1 MRNTAVIADT
11 RSAAFDFFMGDMVTA
26 DIVTDQCSVLMLCVS
41 TCLRHLLPLI
51 HDQLTLKLTGGVNF
65 TVIDV
70 TLVMIFVIITCKG
83 VVIDDYGMYRGAE
96 PTIVPS
102 VMVHRLSKKVL

>member
-1 MRNTAVIADT
+1 
-11 RSAAFDFFMGDMVTA
+11 
-26 DIVTDQCSVLMLCVS
+26 MLCFGVVCIYKALATS
-41 TCLRHLLPLI
+41 LI
-51 HDQLTLKLTGGVNF
+51 HDQLTLKLKGGVNF

-83 VVIDDYGMYRGAE
+83 VVIDYGMYRGAE

-102 VMVHRLSKKVL
+102 VMVHRLSKKVLTLCPKIASLVLYCVFCTLIA